1 MSNKFSRQH
10 YEIVAKILSNYSY
23 KGAGG
28 ISDRVIIA
36 SNTTGEIMDDFIT
49 VFKADNANFDEIRFK
64 KACGFS
70 KK

>member
-1 MSNKFSRQH
+1 MSSKFSRSH
-10 YEIVAKILSNYSY
+10 YEVVAKILNQYVY
-23 KGAGG
+23 KGFGCMSEE
-28 ISDRVIIA
+28 IEVCV
-36 SNTTGEIMDDFIT
+36 NTAGEIMDDFIT